1 MTIEAVRW
9 RDVRRLGISRNHWL
23 AARRELRAL
32 PGRARVYRAR
42 EVARTLGLADD
53 VFENGWRRQALA
65 EVNKG
70 RNER

>member
-1 MTIEAVRW
+1 M
-9 RDVRRLGISRNHWL
+9 
-23 AARRELRAL
+23 

-42 EVARTLGLADD
+42 EVARALGLAED